1 MRLSPNAILKFQT
14 CPRQYYFYYV
24 KRWRTLKTAF
34 ALPFGRAVHKA
45 IEKWFKAQHAGEDL
59 VIEDEF
65 ERVFRR
71 ELLKITP
78 KPDKRWDV
86 DSLVATGRALAQK
99 FPPAWAE
106 TGLMPVVDDHGV
118 VVERELRFE
127 IIPGVDILT
136 YLDLLAMDTDGLIY
150 LIDAKTPTSPASGGF
165 TLASDQLTTMQ
176 IGAER
181 NADTL
186 GIEQVDRLGFLELVK
201 RKTGPK
207 AKVGPT
213 VEPLQTVPRRGDQE
227 IEDFLST
234 VRFIAHCV
242 RRGDFPRFARQAY
255 NTPCDM
261 CDFADLCLR
270 GNADGLV
277 QADKAREIEQNSELF
292 ADVFLL

>member
-14 CPRQYYFYYV
+14 CPRQYYFHYV
-24 KRWRTLKTAF
+24 KRWRTLKTAL

-45 IEKWFKAQHAGEDL
+45 VERWFIASHSGKDI

-86 DSLVATGRALAQK
+86 ESLVATGRALCQK

-106 TGLMPVVDDHGV
+106 TGLMPVVDARGP
-118 VVERELRFE
+118 VVEREFRFE
-127 IIPGVDILT
+127 ITPGVGILT

-150 LIDAKTPTSPASGGF
+150 LIDLKTPTSPGSAEF

-176 IGAER
+176 IGVDRYARE
-181 NADTL
+181 L
-186 GIEQVDRLGFLELVK
+186 GIDQVDRLGFLELVK

-213 VEPLQTVPRRGDQE
+213 IEPLQTVPRRSPQQID
-227 IEDFLST
+227 DFLST
-234 VRFIAHCV
+234 VRFVAHAV

-261 CDFADLCLR
+261 CDFAELCLR
-270 GNADGLV
+270 DDAHGLV
-277 QADKAREIEQNSELF
+277 QADKAKEIEQTSELL
-292 ADVFLL
+292 ADAFSM

>member
-1 MRLSPNAILKFQT
+1 MRLSPSAILKFQT
-14 CPRQYYFYYV
+14 CPRQYYLHYV
-24 KRWRTLKTAF
+24 KRWRTLKTAL

-45 IEKWFKAQHAGEDL
+45 VEKWFKASYSGKDI

-71 ELLKITP
+71 ELLKTTP

-86 DSLVATGRALAQK
+86 DSLVATGRALCQK

-118 VVERELRFE
+118 VVEREFRFE
-127 IIPGVDILT
+127 IIPGVHILT
-136 YLDLLAMDTDGLIY
+136 YLDLLAMDVDGLIY
-150 LIDAKTPTSPASGGF
+150 LIDVKTPGSPASAEF
-165 TLASDQLTTMQ
+165 TLASDQLTAMQ
-176 IGAER
+176 IGVERYAEQ
-181 NADTL
+181 L

-213 VEPLQTVPRRGDQE
+213 VEPLRTVLRRGDQE

-234 VRFIAHCV
+234 VRFVSYSI
-242 RRGDFPRFARQAY
+242 RRGEFPRFSRQAH

-261 CDFADLCLR
+261 CDFAGLCLR
-270 GNADGLV
+270 GDADGLV
-277 QADKAREIEQNSELF
+277 QADKAKEIEQTSELL
-292 ADVFLL
+292 ADAFSL